1 METLYKRSYYWT
13 RLAAVLVGL
22 FLGMGAISQG
32 ADASKQ
38 VFRAGTGIADIT
50 PTEFPTALA
59 GGFQPIYTSEVAD
72 PLKARAL
79 VLDDGTNRF
88 AFLVIDNCLMPTE
101 LHEKIKDLICKQT
114 DLKRDHICVSTTHC
128 HSAPALTGVH
138 NAIADEK
145 YVKTLPERAVKAVVA
160 ACGNMQAVR
169 VGWGKAREP
178 RYVFC
183 RRFLMKPGTA
193 STEPSAF
200 TGIREDIA
208 QMNPGHQNP
217 NLISPTGV
225 PDQNV
230 YVLAFQTL
238 DGKPFALFANYSTHY
253 IDRGDGRVSS
263 AYFGVFCDRI
273 GKLLSAPPQFMAIM
287 SNGTSGD
294 NNSSDFINKPNKK
307 RADMFEAADDIAH
320 AALKAWNEIQFHDW
334 VPLRTFESEMTLN
347 IRKPSAADIAEANAY
362 LAKMKEE
369 GKTIKSRTDVYAN
382 ETIIDSK
389 LPPQRTIKIQAIRLG
404 DIGIV
409 AIPCEI
415 YNFTGHDIRAYSPL
429 EPTFIVSLANGYNG
443 YMPTVESFELGGYT
457 TWRTRTSI
465 LERTAEP
472 KVRQEALDLLR
483 KTVQ

>member
-1 METLYKRSYYWT
+1 MDPLYYWA
-13 RLAAVLVGL
+13 RLTVVLVGL
-22 FLGMGAISQG
+22 FLGMNAASEG
-32 ADASKQ
+32 ADATKQ

-88 AFLVIDNCLMPTE
+88 VFLVIDNCLMPTE
-101 LHEKIKDLICKQT
+101 LHEKIKDLICEQT
-114 DLKRDHICVSTTHC
+114 NLKRDHICVSTTHC

-145 YVKTLPERAVKAVVA
+145 YVKTLPGRAVKAVTA
-160 ACGNMQAVR
+160 ACANMQAVR

-200 TGIREDIA
+200 TGIREDFA
-208 QMNPGHQNP
+208 QMNPRHQDP
-217 NLISPTGV
+217 NAITRLGV

-273 GKLLSAPPQFMAIM
+273 GELLNAPPQFMAIM

-294 NNSSDFINKPNKK
+294 NNSSDYVNKPPKERK
-307 RADMFEAADDIAH
+307 DMFKAADDIAH
-320 AALKAWNEIQFHDW
+320 AALKAWNEIQFKDW
-334 VPLRTFESEMTLN
+334 VPLRTVQSELTLK
-347 IRKPSAADIAEANAY
+347 IRKPSEADIAEAIAY
-362 LAKMKEE
+362 LAKMKKE
-369 GKTIKSRTDVYAN
+369 G
-382 ETIIDSK
+382 
-389 LPPQRTIKIQAIRLG
+389 
-404 DIGIV
+404 
-409 AIPCEI
+409 
-415 YNFTGHDIRAYSPL
+415 
-429 EPTFIVSLANGYNG
+429 
-443 YMPTVESFELGGYT
+443 
-457 TWRTRTSI
+457 
-465 LERTAEP
+465 
-472 KVRQEALDLLR
+472 
-483 KTVQ
+483 

>member
-1 METLYKRSYYWT
+1 MGAVHTVLYWT
-13 RLAAVLVGL
+13 RLTFVFVGL
-22 FLGMGAISQG
+22 FLTPFAISNA
-32 ADASKQ
+32 ADSAPRK

-59 GGFQPIYTSEVAD
+59 GGFQPIYSSEVAD

-79 VLDDGTNRF
+79 VLDDGATRF

-101 LHEKIKDLICKQT
+101 LHEKIKDLVCEQT
-114 DLKRDHICVSTTHC
+114 TLKREQICISTTHC

-138 NAIADEK
+138 NATADDK
-145 YVKTLPERAVKAVVA
+145 YVKTLPGRAVKAVVD
-160 ACGNMQAVR
+160 ACANMQPVR

-200 TGIREDIA
+200 TGIREDFA

-217 NLISPTGV
+217 NSITRLGV

-230 YVLAFQTL
+230 YVLALQTL

-253 IDRGDGRVSS
+253 IDRGDRRVSS
-263 AYFGVFCDRI
+263 AYFGVFCSRI
-273 GKLLSAPPQFMAIM
+273 GELLKAPEQFMAIM

-294 NNSSDFINKPNKK
+294 NNSNDYMNKAIKIQDK
-307 RADMFEAADDIAH
+307 MFKAADDIAQ
-320 AALKAWNEIQFHDW
+320 AAQKAWNEIQFKDW
-334 VPLRTFESEMTLN
+334 VPLRTEESKLTLN
-347 IRKPSAADIAEANAY
+347 IRKPSESDIAEANAY
-362 LAKMKEE
+362 LAKMKKE
-369 GKTIKSRTDVYAN
+369 GRTIKSRTDVYAN

-389 LPPQRTIKIQAIRLG
+389 LPPQRTIKIQAIRIG
-404 DIGIV
+404 DLGIV
-409 AIPCEI
+409 AIPCEV
-415 YNFTGHDIRAYSPL
+415 YNFTGHDIRANSPL
-429 EPTFIVSLANGYNG
+429 EPTFVVSLANGYNG
-443 YMPTVESFELGGYT
+443 YIPTVESFELGGYT

-472 KVRQEALDLLR
+472 KIRKEALDLLQ